1 MMIRLPLFPRLIND
15 FVSKEALVASST
27 PTILS
32 HTLSF
37 VRSIRQ
43 TLLSYS
49 TSSISSASTE
59 HWDLTL
65 LGGLLASVFSLC
77 QFVVSPRLGALS
89 DRHGRRKVLLIS
101 MMGNLVSA
109 VLWLTANTFGKFVLS
124 RLAGG
129 LSEGNV
135 QLSILCISDVTTS
148 ANRSKSLA
156 MVGIAFAVAF
166 TVGPSIGAFLAS
178 RVIGTGSRINVMGK
192 EIQLN
197 GYAVPALA
205 TVVLLVVETT
215 YLYLYLP
222 ETKNWT
228 VDGEEKVEVAK
239 ASDAKPRTI
248 EQVSPYVYCKSSAE
262 LTIGVTA
269 NGSTRYARVDSF
281 RILVLLFRCRVHP
294 YLPHLQSFFLLERRA
309 YRSLAYSTL
318 D

>member
-1 MMIRLPLFPRLIND
+1 MRNRLPLFPRLIND
-15 FVSKEALVASST
+15 FVSKEALISSAS

-49 TSSISSASTE
+49 TSSSISTASTE

-65 LGGLLASVFSLC
+65 LGGLLASLFSLC

-89 DRHGRRKVLLIS
+89 DTYGRRKILLIS
-101 MMGNLVSA
+101 MMGNLLSA

-192 EIQLN
+192 DIELN

-205 TVVLLVVETT
+205 TIVLLIVETS

-222 ETKNWT
+222 ETKDWKAG
-228 VDGEEKVEVAK
+228 VEEKIEVVK
-239 ASDAKPRTI
+239 VGDAKPRTI
-248 EQVSPYVYCKSSAE
+248 EQVSSPFYDAVE
-262 LTIGVTA
+262 LADVV
-269 NGSTRYARVDSF
+269 R
-281 RILVLLFRCRVHP
+281 
-294 YLPHLQSFFLLERRA
+294 
-309 YRSLAYSTL
+309 
-318 D
+318 